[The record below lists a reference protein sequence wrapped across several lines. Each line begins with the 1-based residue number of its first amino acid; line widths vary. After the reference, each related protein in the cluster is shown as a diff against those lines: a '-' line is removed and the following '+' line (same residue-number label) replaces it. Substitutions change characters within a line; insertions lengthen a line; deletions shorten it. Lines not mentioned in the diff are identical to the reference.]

1 MLDTFCQG
9 PQVDFYSSQQNFL
22 RRGNLGMGFTSPWTQ
37 VTRPRG
43 NKCVKITPRSYF
55 QFSSRFAT
63 HTNQLTS
70 EIFLQQISTAEQWG
84 KVSRAEEKPWMGFT
98 CTKVGTGGN
107 SECQV
112 HTAPGLQISILLSLV
127 SYYYGSPVQSMTIC
141 SQIQKTHVS
150 VSDWWLGIEYR

>member
-22 RRGNLGMGFTSPWTQ
+22 RRWNLGMGFTSPWTQ

-84 KVSRAEEKPWMGFT
+84 KVSRAEEKPWDGFHLHKGRHRGKLRVSSSHCAWPPDFYTPQFGFLLLWVT
-98 CTKVGTGGN
+98 CPVHDNLQPN
-107 SECQV
+107 SKDPCQCER
-112 HTAPGLQISILLSLV
+112 LLV
-127 SYYYGSPVQSMTIC
+127 RY
-141 SQIQKTHVS
+141 
-150 VSDWWLGIEYR
+150 